1 MPTLAK
7 LGKPRGLGY
16 VTRMNE
22 QDLQVLVDIISGD
35 RPPRVWSLLVTVF
48 GELAQ
53 DTPCKV
59 SGTMLNQLT
68 GLLGIRPEAM
78 RVALHRLRKDGWIE
92 SQRDGRTSTYRLTE
106 WGRAQSAKASP
117 RIYAATPT
125 NHDAWL
131 VHFDPAMPIGNAER
145 VGVAITPSMFVC
157 AHPPNSPRVFETKI
171 DDSAGLPAWL
181 RAKIC
186 DPVTSAQSQRL
197 ATKLA
202 SLRDAMRDAN
212 SLTDLQIAAIRIL
225 IVHTWRRI
233 ILKAPEL
240 PDAIFPKQWAGPEC
254 RLLVAE
260 LLQKL
265 PKKNVV
271 ELNAQVM
278 RSTVKSKMSYV
289 TPTQA

>member
-1 MPTLAK
+1 M
-7 LGKPRGLGY
+7 
-16 VTRMNE
+16 
-22 QDLQVLVDIISGD
+22 
-35 RPPRVWSLLVTVF
+35 
-48 GELAQ
+48 
-53 DTPCKV
+53 V
-59 SGTMLNQLT
+59 SGTMLNNLT
-68 GLLGIRPEAM
+68 RLLGIRPEAM

-92 SQRDGRTSTYRLTE
+92 SQRDGRTSTYQLTE
-106 WGRAQSAKASP
+106 WGRAQSAEASP

-125 NHDAWL
+125 KRDAWL
-131 VHFDPAMPIGNAER
+131 VHFDPAMPIENAKR
-145 VGVAITPSMFVC
+145 VGVAITPGMFVC
-157 AHPPNSPRVFETKI
+157 AYPPNSPQVFETKI
-171 DDSAGLPAWL
+171 NDSAGIPAWL

-186 DPVTSAQSQRL
+186 DPVTCAQSQKL

-202 SLRDAMRDAN
+202 GLRDAMRDADD
-212 SLTDLQIAAIRIL
+212 LTDLQIAAIRIL

-240 PDAIFPKQWAGPEC
+240 PDAIFPTEWAGPEC
-254 RLLVAE
+254 RLLVGD

-278 RSTVKSKMSYV
+278 KSAVKSKMPYE